1 MLLLRGMSHILD
13 YVGSK
18 IKTFFDD
25 PTGNH
30 SAGTLFITAIALLFI
45 FLDFFGSLIV

>member
-1 MLLLRGMSHILD
+1 MFLIHGTSHILG

-18 IKTFFDD
+18 IKTFFNDS
-25 PTGNH
+25 TGNH